1 MGFNQLNE
9 ISLSLIGLLA
19 TFLHVHPFGAGVDYV
34 WSYLQKMEPT
44 LRPGEVESLMSRF
57 PTVFR
62 QELSGIGANMERRW
76 QFAGFKTSQS
86 I

>member
-1 MGFNQLNE
+1 
-9 ISLSLIGLLA
+9 
-19 TFLHVHPFGAGVDYV
+19 
-34 WSYLQKMEPT
+34 MEPT

-76 QFAGFKTSQS
+76 QFAGFKSSLS
-86 I
+86 IWNWVMHDTYIIFMIMLSSVEISALWFEI

>member
-1 MGFNQLNE
+1 
-9 ISLSLIGLLA
+9 
-19 TFLHVHPFGAGVDYV
+19 
-34 WSYLQKMEPT
+34 MEPT

-76 QFAGFKTSQS
+76 QFAGFKTNISTG

>member
-1 MGFNQLNE
+1 
-9 ISLSLIGLLA
+9 
-19 TFLHVHPFGAGVDYV
+19 V

-76 QFAGFKTSQS
+76 LFAGFKTSLS